1 MSTSNPQPLP
11 DDQIAEMFSRFRG
24 ERALIT
30 GGAGFIGSHLA
41 HGLVRLGAQ
50 VVALD
55 DLSGGFREN
64 LPERNVEFV
73 HASVLDDAALRRA
86 ARGCRWVFHQ
96 AAMVSVPESVEK
108 PDECVRLNV
117 GGTERVLAAARE
129 VKAERVMFA
138 ASAAAYGNHPTL
150 PCSESHLPDSWSP
163 YAMSKI
169 AGEHLLATYARCFG
183 MSAVSLR
190 YMNIFGPR
198 QNPNSPYAAV
208 ISAFV
213 NRLRAGKQP
222 TVFGDGSQTRDFTF
236 IENVVHAN
244 LLAAAG
250 GRPGTVFHG
259 QPINVGTG
267 VRTSLLDVLNALGRA
282 LKVDATP
289 VFGGPRAGDIQH
301 SVADISLARSLLGY
315 RPLVGLDEGLSRTL
329 AEWK

>member
-1 MSTSNPQPLP
+1 MSTAPTQPLSN
-11 DDQIAEMFSRFRG
+11 DQVAAMFARFKG

-41 HGLVRLGAQ
+41 RRLVSLGAQ
-50 VVALD
+50 AVALD

-64 LPERNVEFV
+64 LPTTNCEFV

-86 ARGCRWVFHQ
+86 ISGCRWVFHK

-108 PDECVRLNV
+108 PDACVRLNV
-117 GGTERVLAAARE
+117 GGTERVLAAARDAK
-129 VKAERVMFA
+129 VERVMFA

-150 PCSESHLPDSWSP
+150 PCSERHLPDCWSP
-163 YAMSKI
+163 YAMSKV
-169 AGEHLLATYARCFG
+169 AGEHLMATYARCYG
-183 MSAVSLR
+183 LSTVSLR

-222 TVFGDGSQTRDFTF
+222 TVYGDGSQTRDFTF
-236 IENVVHAN
+236 IDNVVHAN

-250 GRPGTVFHG
+250 GRPGAAFEG
-259 QPINVGTG
+259 QPINIGTG
-267 VRTSLLDVLNALGRA
+267 VRTSLMDVLRALGKA

-289 VFGGPRAGDIQH
+289 AHGPPRAGDIMH
-301 SVADISLARSLLGY
+301 SVADISLARRVLGY
-315 RPLVGLDEGLSRTL
+315 EPLVGLEEGLERTL
-329 AEWK
+329 AEWT